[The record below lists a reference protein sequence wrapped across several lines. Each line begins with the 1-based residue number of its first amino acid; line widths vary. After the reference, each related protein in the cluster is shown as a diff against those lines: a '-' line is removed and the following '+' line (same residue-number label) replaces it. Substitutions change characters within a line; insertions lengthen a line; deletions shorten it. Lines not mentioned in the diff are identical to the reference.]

1 MPPTVAPEVIEFFLY
16 LGISFIATS
25 CDLLRIQFNSINFI
39 VLVIILTTLLSLH
52 CVVVFVLWGYTP
64 QLCCCY
70 CFFLG
75 GVQGYGLS
83 TLFYQTLWLIY
94 EFVIFSNGQFPD
106 STEVYV
112 NFCITP
118 THTHIHMYSRI
129 NRLINMQAAFVC

>member
-1 MPPTVAPEVIEFFLY
+1 MICHHAIHCCTKSYCIFFVFGNKFY
-16 LGISFIATS
+16 GDF
-25 CDLLRIQFNSINFI
+25 LRFTAHSIQFNQFYCTCDYSDHFI
-39 VLVIILTTLLSLH
+39 IAPLCCGLCFVGLNAATLLLLLL
-52 CVVVFVLWGYTP
+52 FL
-64 QLCCCY
+64 

-106 STEVYV
+106 STKVYV

-118 THTHIHMYSRI
+118 THTHTYVQSHKSP
-129 NRLINMQAAFVC
+129 N